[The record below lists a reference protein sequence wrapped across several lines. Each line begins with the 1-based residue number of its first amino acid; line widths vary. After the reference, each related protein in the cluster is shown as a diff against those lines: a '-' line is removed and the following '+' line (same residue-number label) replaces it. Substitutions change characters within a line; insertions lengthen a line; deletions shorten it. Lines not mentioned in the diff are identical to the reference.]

1 MGSSALLAPKWLSI
15 YSVVF
20 MRSFVILSVCSVT
33 TFYEIFVGVVFY
45 CLFGFLSYLNT
56 KVALHEDDTEV

>member
-33 TFYEIFVGVVFY
+33 TFYEIFVGVVF
-45 CLFGFLSYLNT
+45 LFVWFFVLLEHQSGP
-56 KVALHEDDTEV
+56 A

>member
-33 TFYEIFVGVVFY
+33 TLYEIFVGVVF
-45 CLFGFLSYLNT
+45 LFVWFFVLLEHQSGP
-56 KVALHEDDTEV
+56 A